1 MKKKILLL
9 GGSHNQIPAIKKA
22 KEYNLHTI
30 LCDYLPDNPG
40 KKVADE
46 FYQVSTT
53 DKQAVLE
60 IAKSKQVDFIFG
72 YASDPAAPTAAFV
85 SEKLHLPGNSS
96 QSVEILTKK
105 HLYRGLLEN
114 YGFLTPR
121 FVTAKGANVTSDM
134 ISGLTFPVVVKPVD
148 SSDTKGVTLVKSINE
163 IHTAAEKA
171 LKFSKLKK
179 IIVEEFIDCDTADL
193 HGDAFFIEGEMI
205 FCMLGDRIYSS
216 MSNPLKPSTE
226 LYPSRKSENLTR
238 KAKAEVEKIVK
249 KSGFKNGAVNLEIKI
264 DSEENIYVMEIGPR
278 SGGTLTP
285 QAIAYAT
292 GFDMLDATFKWFT
305 NSEITIPEPKITP
318 SILFAL
324 HVNDSGV
331 FEDFMLEKKVQKY
344 LKESH
349 LYVKK
354 GDELKPYSS
363 AGSTIGVLIF
373 TFHSMREA
381 EDVIDSLYHDVINSV
396 RMKVKV
402 CS

>member
-9 GGSHNQIPAIKKA
+9 GGSYNQIPAINKA
-22 KEYNLHTI
+22 KEYNLYTI

-60 IAKSKQVDFIFG
+60 IAKSKQIDFILG
-72 YASDPAAPTAAFV
+72 YASDPAAPTSAFV
-85 SEKLHLPGNSS
+85 SEKLHLPGNSA

-105 HLYRGLLEN
+105 HLYRNLLEN
-114 YGFLTPR
+114 YGFHTPH
-121 FVTAKGANVTSDM
+121 FVTTEGANNTSDM
-134 ISGLTFPVVVKPVD
+134 ISGLTFPVVIKPVD
-148 SSDTKGVTLVKSINE
+148 SSDTKGVTLVKSKNE

-171 LKFSKLKK
+171 LKFSKVKK
-179 IIVEEFIDCDTADL
+179 IIIEEFINCDTADL

-216 MSNPLKPSTE
+216 VSDPLKPSTT
-226 LYPSRKSENLTR
+226 LYPSRKSERLIM
-238 KAKAEVEKIVK
+238 KSKVEVEKIAK

-278 SGGTLTP
+278 SGGNLTP

-305 NSEITIPEPKITP
+305 NSEIKIPEQNITP
-318 SILFAL
+318 TILFAL

-331 FEDFMLEKKVQKY
+331 FEDFMLEKKVQKN

-349 LYVKK
+349 LYVNK

-373 TFHSMREA
+373 TFHSMKEA
-381 EDVIDSLYHDVINSV
+381 EDVIDSLYQDVSNSV
-396 RMKVKV
+396 RMKAKS